1 MNRPYDF
8 EDIEEYLN
16 GKMSDADHIE
26 FEKTLADDADLA
38 TAVNAARAEAKLL
51 RMLRDEALLNQFE
64 TWEKQL
70 DVPAIPGSGHA
81 SSKETSAKTARW
93 RLLMAVG
100 ILAAGLWILGIYR
113 GWFGDRNRVPT
124 DNQTVPQDTVTIL
137 DPIPG
142 FEEKKPIA
150 GEQDPIIPKE
160 KSPLEE
166 ERKAERPVQNEFLA
180 LADLNEIETGAF
192 GGVRS
197 GGSKELTRYEQAAG
211 FYNDKKYR
219 QALELLQEPDSTQL
233 QQYLYLRAYTY
244 YKVGLFDL
252 AGEDFRAFR
261 QFSFA
266 QKKYDAQWGE
276 VLCLLRTMP
285 KSKAALLTILN
296 EIIAI
301 ETHTHRDRA
310 LELKKALGG

>member
-8 EDIEEYLN
+8 EDIEDYLN

-38 TAVNAARAEAKLL
+38 TKVNAARSEAKLL

-70 DVPAIPGSGHA
+70 AAPAMPDSGHVA
-81 SSKETSAKTARW
+81 SNETSARISRW
-93 RLLMAVG
+93 KLLLAVG

-113 GWFGDRNRVPT
+113 GWFGDRNIVPA

-142 FEEKKPIA
+142 FEQKRPIA
-150 GEQDPIIPKE
+150 GEQYPIIPKE

-166 ERKAERPVQNEFLA
+166 ENQPQRPVQNEFLA
-180 LADLNEIETGAF
+180 LADHNEIETGAF

-197 GGSKELTRYEQAAG
+197 DGSTELTRYEQAAG

-219 QALELLQEPDSTQL
+219 QALKLLQEPDSTQL
-233 QQYLYLRAYTY
+233 QQFLYLRAYTY

-261 QFSFA
+261 QFRFA

-276 VLCLLRTMP
+276 ILCLLRTMP
-285 KSKAALLTILN
+285 KSKAALLTVLD
-296 EIIAI
+296 EIIAV
-301 ETHTHRDRA
+301 ETHTHRDKA
-310 LELKKALGG
+310 LELKKALGD